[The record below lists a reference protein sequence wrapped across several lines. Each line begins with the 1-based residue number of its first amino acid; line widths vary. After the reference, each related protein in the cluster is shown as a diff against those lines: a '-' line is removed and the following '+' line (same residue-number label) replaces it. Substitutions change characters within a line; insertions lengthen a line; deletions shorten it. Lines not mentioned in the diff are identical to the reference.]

1 MISLFIAVMRR
12 DLRVG
17 FTDLQR
23 ALTPLFFFALV
34 ITLMPLGLGPNPK
47 LLAEIAPGIVWVIAL
62 LSILISTDRVFS
74 DDLSDGSLQQYV
86 VSNQPLL
93 VISLA
98 KIAAWWCM
106 TMLPLALAAPILS
119 MMLGL
124 ESSAAIT
131 LMVTLLIGGVGL
143 CLVGGIAAAL
153 TLSGG
158 GSGALIAL
166 ISLPLYVPILI
177 FGSAAVQA
185 ASQGLTVKPYLLI
198 LAAFDMIALP
208 LAPLAIAA
216 AVRLSLDD

>member
-1 MISLFIAVMRR
+1 VFDLFSAVIKR
-12 DLRVG
+12 DLKIG

-62 LSILISTDRVFS
+62 LAILISTDRVFS
-74 DDLSDGSLQQYV
+74 DDLADGSLQQYV
-86 VSNQPLL
+86 VSGKSLL
-93 VISLA
+93 IISLA
-98 KIAAWWCM
+98 KVTAWWCM

-124 ESSAAIT
+124 DSSASLT
-131 LMVTLLIGGVGL
+131 LMISLLIGGVGL

-185 ASQGLTVKPYLLI
+185 AALGLTVKPYLLI

-216 AVRLSLDD
+216 AIRLSLDD